1 MKHLKSMSE
10 SELDLN
16 GKISA
21 LTERIQ
27 KEFPELSTYL
37 NNLPMVNQVPNS
49 LDSATDILNNQYES
63 LFKFLENYKLNW
75 LKDNDTNWL

>member
-1 MKHLKSMSE
+1 
-10 SELDLN
+10 
-16 GKISA
+16 
-21 LTERIQ
+21 
-27 KEFPELSTYL
+27 
-37 NNLPMVNQVPNS
+37 MVNQVPNS